1 MGGASTDERR
11 LCVFFFGP
19 REMRLSA
26 AVLALG
32 IPWVVT
38 VAPLITGIVLY
49 TLGLS
54 RLQLVAHATLCILC
68 SFFIVLLQ
76 VGPLRLILLVR
87 HLVLCAL
94 QVALQDRVGYMHDH
108 SVVYR
113 SLMFKAGVMDHDA
126 ALTCFHCDSA
136 GAIRRTKEKDD
147 DEGDE
152 EGDLRYLF
160 F

>member
-1 MGGASTDERR
+1 MGGASTDGR

-54 RLQLVAHATLCILC
+54 RPQLVAHATLCILC
-68 SFFIVLLQ
+68 SIWFVSYPSDLQ
-76 VGPLRLILLVR
+76 VP
-87 HLVLCAL
+87 
-94 QVALQDRVGYMHDH
+94 
-108 SVVYR
+108 
-113 SLMFKAGVMDHDA
+113 F
-126 ALTCFHCDSA
+126 
-136 GAIRRTKEKDD
+136 EK
-147 DEGDE
+147 
-152 EGDLRYLF
+152 RQI
-160 F
+160 

>member
-1 MGGASTDERR
+1 MDEGVRKVGGASTDGRR

-68 SFFIVLLQ
+68 SFFIFLHLFVSQ
-76 VGPLRLILLVR
+76 IMRRLGNLV
-87 HLVLCAL
+87 
-94 QVALQDRVGYMHDH
+94 
-108 SVVYR
+108 
-113 SLMFKAGVMDHDA
+113 
-126 ALTCFHCDSA
+126 CD
-136 GAIRRTKEKDD
+136 
-147 DEGDE
+147 
-152 EGDLRYLF
+152 
-160 F
+160 

>member
-1 MGGASTDERR
+1 
-11 LCVFFFGP
+11 
-19 REMRLSA
+19 MRLSA

-94 QVALQDRVGYMHDH
+94 QGLQLSSSSILAGCCLVA
-108 SVVYR
+108 
-113 SLMFKAGVMDHDA
+113 F
-126 ALTCFHCDSA
+126 
-136 GAIRRTKEKDD
+136 
-147 DEGDE
+147 
-152 EGDLRYLF
+152 DLRTVVLELLCEPMLTA
-160 F
+160 